1 MYFFAWM
8 AFLFLKTISIL
19 TKAKNNVIENVKEK
33 LRMGLMW
40 NGTIFLLQS

>member
-1 MYFFAWM
+1 M

-19 TKAKNNVIENVKEK
+19 TKAKHNVMENVKEK

-40 NGTIFLLQS
+40 NGTIFLL